1 MSAINKIICVFTF
14 GIGFAPASASGSTIK
29 KIGNVDS
36 IKINNGGRDL
46 QDTTLVID
54 ACADEVCGAECFAFD
69 SCENYSGACYD
80 KSFELSIPDR
90 NWCINS
96 AGVDTFCDVQQQL
109 TILCTQDCQDEV
121 QALTGCMLMQGGCSE
136 NHCENWVYVPPTSS
150 PPVTETPTEIPTE
163 IPTETPTET
172 PTENPTNSPPVTDPP
187 TEMVVIE
194 APPTDPPVTGDMVVP
209 ETPTNSPPVM
219 EIPIDVVCYAEGEAL
234 GLCLV
239 SVDGADTEECA
250 SCSLNAAISS
260 IDGCSSS
267 DVDSFYAS
275 VQGCGADACLST
287 CLDELQAAADCIIE
301 EACPDTS
308 AGTNVPPPRS
318 PPVVGTPTDIDVAT
332 APASRPT
339 NAAVMGGGFAN
350 GFGGFAFIS
359 IASII
364 FAVGIM

>member
-1 MSAINKIICVFTF
+1 
-14 GIGFAPASASGSTIK
+14 
-29 KIGNVDS
+29 
-36 IKINNGGRDL
+36 
-46 QDTTLVID
+46 
-54 ACADEVCGAECFAFD
+54 
-69 SCENYSGACYD
+69 
-80 KSFELSIPDR
+80 
-90 NWCINS
+90 
-96 AGVDTFCDVQQQL
+96 
-109 TILCTQDCQDEV
+109 
-121 QALTGCMLMQGGCSE
+121 
-136 NHCENWVYVPPTSS
+136 
-150 PPVTETPTEIPTE
+150 
-163 IPTETPTET
+163 
-172 PTENPTNSPPVTDPP
+172 
-187 TEMVVIE
+187 
-194 APPTDPPVTGDMVVP
+194 
-209 ETPTNSPPVM
+209 M

-308 AGTNVPPPRS
+308 AGTNVPPPSS